1 MTNKKDPG
9 YWFGTII
16 GYALIAI
23 VTVGIISFTILV
35 VLLVWHFIG
44 QLLL

>member
-1 MTNKKDPG
+1 MRNKRDPG

-16 GYALIAI
+16 GYLLVAI
-23 VTVGIISFTILV
+23 VAVGIISFAILV